1 MSEEEKKAIEY
12 LKNNCL
18 ARIEYDDFGNE
29 KIIAY
34 GSSYKYILLKLIEK
48 QDKIIDL
55 MAEMLRYYNG
65 SQQIQEFCIDICE
78 DKLCDEEN
86 CKQCIIEHF
95 RKKVEND

>member
-34 GSSYKYILLKLIEK
+34 GNSYKYILLKLIKK

-55 MAEMLRYYNG
+55 IAEDYSKYQLRRSYMGEITETAYG
-65 SQQIQEFCIDICE
+65 IKSR
-78 DKLCDEEN
+78 L
-86 CKQCIIEHF
+86 
-95 RKKVEND
+95 RKEVEND